1 MKIFWSWQFDTPGKT
16 GRHFVWDVL
25 ADAIAVLKEPS
36 DVEEPSEREAREA
49 LHLEDDRKGVEGSP
63 DLAPTIFKKIDRA
76 AVFIAD
82 VTLVGERSISA
93 DSPTEAPPKKLI
105 NSNVAIEYGYA
116 LRALTDARVLMIQN
130 VHYGDREELPFDL
143 KHKAG
148 PIQFRLAPDATK
160 AIIDA
165 EHVRLRSVLV
175 DALRPY
181 VGTSVSMGAAVRKFE
196 EMSTTT
202 NIAFYWNPGEALA
215 SHESV
220 VSPVFGRGHEDD
232 AIEYRFDETPA
243 FYLRLIPT
251 TPLSE
256 PFQAAQLQDIVGRRR
271 ADVLTRTAF
280 GSFPG
285 RNRFGAIAYE
295 PLGSSTTPTAFTQ
308 LFRNGELWGVTR
320 ELVGHHH
327 NKPSAP
333 MTNVQ
338 DIYGRVLKNYIAVAE
353 EELGFTPPFQIE
365 MGAIGLNGLRLS
377 LPQSRRKWLH
387 ELSEPI
393 VESQLQFRTVLDDTS
408 ISAQDALIQSFV
420 KKLYDLANVIL

>member
-1 MKIFWSWQFDTPGKT
+1 M
-16 GRHFVWDVL
+16 
-25 ADAIAVLKEPS
+25 A
-36 DVEEPSEREAREA
+36 
-49 LHLEDDRKGVEGSP
+49 
-63 DLAPTIFKKIDRA
+63 
-76 AVFIAD
+76 
-82 VTLVGERSISA
+82 
-93 DSPTEAPPKKLI
+93 
-105 NSNVAIEYGYA
+105 
-116 LRALTDARVLMIQN
+116 
-130 VHYGDREELPFDL
+130 
-143 KHKAG
+143 
-148 PIQFRLAPDATK
+148 
-160 AIIDA
+160 
-165 EHVRLRSVLV
+165 
-175 DALRPY
+175 
-181 VGTSVSMGAAVRKFE
+181 
-196 EMSTTT
+196 TTT

-215 SHESV
+215 SHES
-220 VSPVFGRGHEDD
+220 SLLPVPGRRNEDD
-232 AIEYRFDETPA
+232 AIEYRFDETSA

-251 TPLSE
+251 APLSE
-256 PFQAAQLQDIVGRRR
+256 PFQVAQLQDIVGRRR

-280 GSFPG
+280 GSFPS

-338 DIYGRVLKNYIAVAE
+338 DIYGRVLKNYIDVAE

-393 VESQLQFRTVLDDTS
+393 VEFSAAVPNGFRGYEHLRAGRSHPELCEKALRSRERHPLSSAAEMLSLHDAPALRERSALFNAIMYGQGGLPRAERELGAAVESILNGCVYCTSVHARFYIQLAKRPDVIDRLFADGVGAELEPRQRAIADF
-408 ISAQDALIQSFV
+408 SAKLAQTPPQAGAAEIRALRNAGLSDSDIA
-420 KKLYDLANVIL
+420 DLADAVAMFAWANRLMLTLGEPKRA

>member
-25 ADAIAVLKEPS
+25 GDAIAVLKEPS

-160 AIIDA
+160 AIILKAAVGAEFSFRLRAASIPGCVSLVSDA
-165 EHVRLRSVLV
+165 E
-175 DALRPY
+175 
-181 VGTSVSMGAAVRKFE
+181 E
-196 EMSTTT
+196 
-202 NIAFYWNPGEALA
+202 
-215 SHESV
+215 
-220 VSPVFGRGHEDD
+220 
-232 AIEYRFDETPA
+232 
-243 FYLRLIPT
+243 
-251 TPLSE
+251 
-256 PFQAAQLQDIVGRRR
+256 R
-271 ADVLTRTAF
+271 ARD
-280 GSFPG
+280 
-285 RNRFGAIAYE
+285 
-295 PLGSSTTPTAFTQ
+295 
-308 LFRNGELWGVTR
+308 
-320 ELVGHHH
+320 
-327 NKPSAP
+327 
-333 MTNVQ
+333 
-338 DIYGRVLKNYIAVAE
+338 
-353 EELGFTPPFQIE
+353 
-365 MGAIGLNGLRLS
+365 GL
-377 LPQSRRKWLH
+377 
-387 ELSEPI
+387 
-393 VESQLQFRTVLDDTS
+393 
-408 ISAQDALIQSFV
+408 
-420 KKLYDLANVIL
+420 

>member
-16 GRHFVWDVL
+16 GRHFVRDVL

-49 LHLEDDRKGVEGSP
+49 LHLDHDRKGVEGSP
-63 DLAPTIFKKIDRA
+63 DLAPTIFKKIDQA

-82 VTLVGERSISA
+82 VTLVDERPISA
-93 DSPTEAPPKKLI
+93 NSPTGAPPKKLI

-130 VHYGDREELPFDL
+130 VHYGDCEELPFDL
-143 KHKAG
+143 RHEAG
-148 PIQFRLAPDATK
+148 PIQFRLAPDSTN
-160 AIIDA
+160 AIIGA
-165 EHVRLRSVLV
+165 EHVRLRGVLV

-181 VGTSVSMGAAVRKFE
+181 IETSVSMGAAPRKFE

-215 SHESV
+215 SHES
-220 VSPVFGRGHEDD
+220 SLLPVPGRRNEDD
-232 AIEYRFDETPA
+232 AIEYRFDETSA

-251 TPLSE
+251 APLSE
-256 PFQAAQLQDIVGRRR
+256 PLQVEKLQDIVGRRR

-295 PLGSSTTPTAFTQ
+295 PLGRSTAPTAFTQ

-320 ELVGHHH
+320 ELVGHDHSQ
-327 NKPSAP
+327 PSVP
-333 MTNVQ
+333 ITNVQ
-338 DIYGRVLKNYIAVAE
+338 NIYGRVLKSYISVAE
-353 EELGFTPPFQIE
+353 EEFGFGPPFQIE

-377 LPQSRRKWLH
+377 LPQSRRRWRH

-393 VESQLQFRTVLDDTS
+393 VGFQLQFRMVLDDTS
-408 ISAQDALIQSFV
+408 MSAQDALIQNFV